1 MSFHRKEFIMSA
13 IQTVLPTSNTI
24 NVINTEAPPLSAWF
38 SALFAVLIF
47 SLTAPLTVIA
57 LEVFSPA
64 FISFMRA
71 MIAGIGSLALVLWF
85 KWPVPKL
92 KDIAWLLLGGGC
104 IALVF
109 PFTLA
114 QSLQVWQASDMG
126 VVLAG
131 IPLFTAVIAACLFK
145 EKTSIK
151 FWISLL
157 VGTEILVLFAYSQSN
172 GVLHRALF
180 IMLASAGVGYAIGGH
195 VAKCLGGFQTIC
207 WMMVLYFPVSLFG
220 VGFTAAENAAAF
232 QWQHMEA
239 IVSLLYLA
247 IFSQWVGFRYW
258 YGAMVKIGIART
270 GQLQL
275 TQPFMTLIFSV
286 PLLGANLTL
295 SHLYF
300 AALISLSVWW
310 VRKSR

>member
-1 MSFHRKEFIMSA
+1 MSA
-13 IQTVLPTSNTI
+13 TQAILPSSQGLSATT
-24 NVINTEAPPLSAWF
+24 TEPSLSAWF
-38 SALFAVLIF
+38 SGLFAVLIF

-57 LEVFSPA
+57 LDVFTPA
-64 FISFMRA
+64 FIAFMRA
-71 MIAGIGSLALVLWF
+71 MIAGVGSIAFVLWF

-92 KDIAWLLLGGGC
+92 KDVVWLLLGGGC
-104 IALVF
+104 ITSVF
-109 PFTLA
+109 PYTLA
-114 QSLQVWQASDMG
+114 QSLLIWKASDMG

-131 IPLFTAVIAACLFK
+131 IPLFTALIATGLFK

-172 GVLHRALF
+172 GGLHSSLF

-195 VAKCLGGFQTIC
+195 VAKRLGGFQTIC
-207 WMMVLYFPVSLFG
+207 WMMVLYFPMSLFG
-220 VGFTAAENAAAF
+220 VGFNASENAAGF
-232 QWQHMEA
+232 NIENMNA
-239 IVSLLYLA
+239 ILSLLYLA
-247 IFSQWVGFRYW
+247 IFSQWIGFRYW
-258 YGAMVKIGIART
+258 YGAMVEIGIART

-275 TQPFMTLIFSV
+275 TQPFMTLLFTV
-286 PLLGANLTL
+286 PLLGASLTL
-295 SHLYF
+295 EHFYF